1 MMRVKDVLPAVTLG
15 KNQRVH
21 IYSAPEG
28 KKLCTLSREA
38 VMKDPR
44 TAAGENIW
52 IYEVVQIDACSSE
65 AFNIIVALPHEG
77 SKA

>member
-15 KNQRVH
+15 KNQCVH

-44 TAAGENIW
+44 TAVGENIW
-52 IYEVVQIDACSSE
+52 IYEVVQIDGNSE
-65 AFNIIVALPHEG
+65 SFNIVVALPHEG